1 MSNIIKQAKQLGAL
15 SAEERALV
23 VKLSLEFSGKPG
35 KAAKVS
41 GGKDPKR
48 VAAAK
53 KAHATRKKNKAKAE
67 KAAAAE
73 ADE

>member
-1 MSNIIKQAKQLGAL
+1 MSNVIKQAKQLGAL

-23 VKLSLEFSGKPG
+23 VKLSKEFSGKSG
-35 KAAKVS
+35 KVA

-53 KAHATRKKNKAKAE
+53 KAHATRKKNKAKADKDE
-67 KAAAAE
+67 AAG
-73 ADE
+73 